1 MEMFEKMLIYVGA
14 LMLTNLCVFVCVGG
28 GTMGE
33 GIFTPHPASPPIP
46 VGFPVMT

>member
-1 MEMFEKMLIYVGA
+1 MEMFEKMLIYVRA
-14 LMLTNLCVFVCVGG
+14 LMLTNLCVFVCG